1 MMILDNGLL
10 FVGHPV
16 FVCYHFM
23 TNMWICLTVNMYLMS
38 SEGEHKRKWLK

>member
-1 MMILDNGLL
+1 MILDNGLL

-23 TNMWICLTVNMYLMS
+23 TNM
-38 SEGEHKRKWLK
+38 